1 MYHIKFLISS
11 LTTRKQ
17 VLYNIKSRSDSYKKS
32 QAIPLESKMFCENY
46 IFLTIN
52 VNRKITRINLIELR
66 GKMET

>member
-32 QAIPLESKMFCENY
+32 QAIPLESKMNY

-52 VNRKITRINLIELR
+52 VNRKNTRINLIEPR
-66 GKMET
+66 GKMKT